1 MKKTFAVIGAGN
13 GGQAMAAHFTLSGYA
28 VHLFDTN
35 QEKIKE
41 LQKTG
46 EIIATGKVEGTAKI
60 ELITGN
66 IETAVEG
73 CDVLFVVTTTDR
85 HPEVAESL
93 LPYIREEQIVVLCP
107 GQTGGTI
114 VVKNIFQAGGKAI
127 TVAEMQDL
135 IYTCRVQEQGRVAIT
150 ALKKSM
156 DIAAHDDKEYE
167 KVISAIGEIY
177 PQLKK
182 APSVLH
188 TGFDNMGAILHPAP
202 TLLNAGRSE
211 SGEDF
216 LYYREGITPGVAA
229 VLEEMDRERL
239 AVAAAYGIEAAS
251 IAQWQKNAYGVE
263 GKNFYEI
270 FQNNESYARVKADK
284 NLSNRYITEDV
295 PCGLVPIMELGKL
308 AGIETPVMEGVIVL
322 AGALLG
328 RNFRAEG
335 RSLKTLGLEGKT
347 VEEIKKMFL

>member
-1 MKKTFAVIGAGN
+1 M
-13 GGQAMAAHFTLSGYA
+13 
-28 VHLFDTN
+28 
-35 QEKIKE
+35 
-41 LQKTG
+41 
-46 EIIATGKVEGTAKI
+46 
-60 ELITGN
+60 
-66 IETAVEG
+66 
-73 CDVLFVVTTTDR
+73 
-85 HPEVAESL
+85 
-93 LPYIREEQIVVLCP
+93 
-107 GQTGGTI
+107 
-114 VVKNIFQAGGKAI
+114 VKNIFQAGGKAI

-135 IYTCRVQEQGRVAIT
+135 IYTCRVQEQGRVTIT

-263 GKNFYEI
+263 GKSFYEI